1 MLKHVETSTLA
12 YLVTTNQLTLAVLE
26 EPDPGINAWAPL
38 LRHSRSLRRN
48 LECVTHLVQL
58 PPEVQELHHWKDVK
72 RVCQKYEHLGYPKK
86 MVKGSK
92 KYKWP
97 KPIKTYQSLAFGASK
112 VGPMDETQ
120 LMMWMESQIEKV
132 IQEIFLRNIQKLR
145 NSMCIFPCENPMLS
159 YNRGPLGRQTL
170 SRSKQ

>member
-1 MLKHVETSTLA
+1 MAKA
-12 YLVTTNQLTLAVLE
+12 
-26 EPDPGINAWAPL
+26 
-38 LRHSRSLRRN
+38 
-48 LECVTHLVQL
+48 
-58 PPEVQELHHWKDVK
+58 
-72 RVCQKYEHLGYPKK
+72 
-86 MVKGSK
+86 
-92 KYKWP
+92 
-97 KPIKTYQSLAFGASK
+97 YQSLAFGASK

-159 YNRGPLGRQTL
+159 YNKGAPWDILGRQTL